1 MSHTKKALGNALKQL
16 THEKPFD
23 RISVSDIT
31 SKCNLNRQ
39 TFYYH
44 FQDKYECLEWVY
56 LHDCLDPLTHGIGI
70 DNWEKRIEKML
81 MIMSN
86 DQEFY
91 MRTIHA
97 TPKSFI
103 DPCFAIFKNLFL
115 HAIHVIDENDYVD
128 DQEEEFISEFL
139 AQGCVGCIISWVDK
153 GMKMTPI
160 DLSSKLKKIEAD
172 MEQLKKQKRKLKA
185 LRWGCNEK

>member
-1 MSHTKKALGNALKQL
+1 M
-16 THEKPFD
+16 
-23 RISVSDIT
+23 
-31 SKCNLNRQ
+31 
-39 TFYYH
+39 
-44 FQDKYECLEWVY
+44 
-56 LHDCLDPLTHGIGI
+56 

-185 LRWGCNEK
+185 LR

>member
-31 SKCNLNRQ
+31 SKCNLTRQ

-103 DPCFAIFKNLFL
+103 DPF
-115 HAIHVIDENDYVD
+115 
-128 DQEEEFISEFL
+128 
-139 AQGCVGCIISWVDK
+139 
-153 GMKMTPI
+153 
-160 DLSSKLKKIEAD
+160 SSCD
-172 MEQLKKQKRKLKA
+172 PCYR
-185 LRWGCNEK
+185 